1 MFVPVHADAELS
13 AAMMEEGRQ
22 ALQYLEDELEGRQEQ
37 VRACVCMHVFMRVCV
52 CLRILVLVHV
62 NLRTGGCT

>member
-1 MFVPVHADAELS
+1 
-13 AAMMEEGRQ
+13 MMEEGRQ